1 MVNTVNVKHSFF
13 VVLGTLFLGIGI
25 IGIIVPVLPTTPFLL
40 LASFFYVRSSKR
52 LYNWL
57 LANRILG
64 AYISNYIDGK
74 GIPMKVK
81 LFTIALLWTVI
92 SLTVTFAIDELV
104 VRIILVL
111 VAIGVSVHIALI
123 KGYKKTKINT
133 GSEKS

>member
-1 MVNTVNVKHSFF
+1 
-13 VVLGTLFLGIGI
+13 
-25 IGIIVPVLPTTPFLL
+25 
-40 LASFFYVRSSKR
+40 
-52 LYNWL
+52 
-57 LANRILG
+57 
-64 AYISNYIDGK
+64 
-74 GIPMKVK
+74 MKVK